1 MPGSGVG
8 GTLVMPFEEANQRS
22 CAASSFAAAVC
33 VVAAIAL
40 TACSSSDGVG
50 QLLVDPS
57 QYDVYHCKDLV
68 AQWDQLN
75 KREAELRANMD
86 RASQTAGGKVIG
98 AVAYGPDYQTL
109 LTQKKM
115 VQRQAAEK
123 RCELVQTYQSDQ
135 TVR

>member
-1 MPGSGVG
+1 
-8 GTLVMPFEEANQRS
+8 MPFVEANQRPR
-22 CAASSFAAAVC
+22 AASSFAAAVC

-40 TACSSSDGVG
+40 AGCSSGYGVG

-57 QYDVYHCKDLV
+57 QYDVYHCKDLI
-68 AQWDQLN
+68 AQWGLLN

-98 AVAYGPDYQTL
+98 AVAYGSDYQTVL
-109 LTQKKM
+109 AQKKM

-123 RCELVQTYQSDQ
+123 KCELVQNYQSDQ

>member
-1 MPGSGVG
+1 
-8 GTLVMPFEEANQRS
+8 MPFEEANQRS
-22 CAASSFAAAVC
+22 CAASSFAAAVGL
-33 VVAAIAL
+33 VAAIAL
-40 TACSSSDGVG
+40 AACSSGYGVG

-68 AQWDQLN
+68 AQWDLLN
-75 KREAELRANMD
+75 KREVELRANID

-98 AVAYGPDYQTL
+98 AVAYGSDYQAL

-123 RCELVQTYQSDQ
+123 KCELVQTYQSDQ

>member
-1 MPGSGVG
+1 
-8 GTLVMPFEEANQRS
+8 MPFEEANQRS

-98 AVAYGPDYQTL
+98 AVAYGPDYAEEDGAAAGRR
-109 LTQKKM
+109 KKM
-115 VQRQAAEK
+115 RAGADLPERSNGPLIFPREHDQEK
-123 RCELVQTYQSDQ
+123 
-135 TVR
+135 